1 MIETA
6 LLFGFGAISLSLL
19 LCLYRVMIGPDIPD
33 RIVALDTLYINGV
46 ALLVLVGIHYNDSVY
61 FESALLIAMMGFVST
76 VAWCKHVIR
85 GTIID

>member
-1 MIETA
+1 MISAA
-6 LLFGFGAISLSLL
+6 LLFGFGAISISLL
-19 LCLYRVMIGPDIPD
+19 LCLYRVMVGPDLPD
-33 RIVALDTLYINGV
+33 RIVALDTLYINGI
-46 ALLVLVGIHYNDSVY
+46 AILVLVGIRYNDTVY